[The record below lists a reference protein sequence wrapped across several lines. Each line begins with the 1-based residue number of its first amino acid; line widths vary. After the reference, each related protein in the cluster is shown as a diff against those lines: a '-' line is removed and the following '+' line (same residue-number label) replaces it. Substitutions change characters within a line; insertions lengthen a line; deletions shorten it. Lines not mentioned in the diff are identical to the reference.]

1 MAKKIAEAVRAAYEL
16 RPYPAVSGANLRR
29 PPWRLPPWEWIQS
42 VAPTVQPP
50 RRILVA
56 GCGTGLEAF
65 ALRRV
70 FPEAEITGVDFAAHS
85 IRIAQQ
91 LQRRL
96 SGLRA
101 IRFLRA
107 DLTSSQFQRR
117 IGGEFDFISCHGVMS
132 YLPTPVRA
140 LRNLARALTPAG
152 SLYLGANGRAHFSE
166 NWRQFLPAFDFEMAR
181 WRGGRR
187 LWQHL
192 DFTAA
197 LVGEDFVRILQHG
210 PSYLASDLFGPLIR
224 NFALRDWVK
233 ICRQAGLHLRG
244 CEGAQRRLWP
254 AINSGSYELFLPRR
268 RGEIAEL
275 LDTLTPSGFHAL
287 IFSRQPE
294 VAPPWK
300 DAAALLNWRPL
311 RTERFR
317 RFKGPARGSRRLFR
331 FENKVANISLDLRGA
346 GWEVAVLRGSDGQ
359 RSLREILAALPRVH
373 GAALRSQLYLFYL
386 LDLLNFLPP
395 VGRHRA
401 PSSPRFPGR
410 DGARDLPTS

>member
-1 MAKKIAEAVRAAYEL
+1 MGTDVAQKVRAAYEL
-16 RPYPAVSGANLRR
+16 RPYPAISRATLRR

-42 VAPTVQPP
+42 VAPGPQPP

-65 ALRRV
+65 ALRRA
-70 FPEAEITGVDFAAHS
+70 FPEAEIIAVDFAAHS
-85 IRIAQQ
+85 IRIAHR

-96 SGLRA
+96 PRLRK

-107 DLTSSQFQRR
+107 DLTSDQLQRR

-132 YLPTPVRA
+132 YLPAPIRA
-140 LRNLARALTPAG
+140 LRNLARALTPTG
-152 SLYLGANGRAHFSE
+152 RLYLGVNGQGHFSE
-166 NWRQFLPAFDFEMAR
+166 NWRQFLPAFDFAMAR
-181 WRGGRR
+181 WPGGAR
-187 LWQHL
+187 LWRHL

-197 LVGEDFVRILQHG
+197 LLGEDFVRILQHG
-210 PSYLASDLFGPLIR
+210 PSYLASDLFGPLIH
-224 NFALRDWVK
+224 NFALREWIE

-244 CEGAQRRLWP
+244 CDGAQRRLWP
-254 AINSGSYELFLPRR
+254 AINDGSYELLLPRR

-275 LDTLTPSGFHAL
+275 LDTLSPAGFHAL

-294 VAPPWK
+294 AVPPWK
-300 DAAALLNWRPL
+300 NAAALLRWRPL

-317 RFKGPARGSRRLFR
+317 RFKWPAAGSRRLFR
-331 FENKVANISLDLRGA
+331 FENKAANISLELRGA
-346 GWEVAVLRGSDGQ
+346 GWEVALLRGSDGEHSVSQ
-359 RSLREILAALPRVH
+359 ILASLPRVS

-395 VGRHRA
+395 GQPAKGSVVA
-401 PSSPRFPGR
+401 
-410 DGARDLPTS
+410 